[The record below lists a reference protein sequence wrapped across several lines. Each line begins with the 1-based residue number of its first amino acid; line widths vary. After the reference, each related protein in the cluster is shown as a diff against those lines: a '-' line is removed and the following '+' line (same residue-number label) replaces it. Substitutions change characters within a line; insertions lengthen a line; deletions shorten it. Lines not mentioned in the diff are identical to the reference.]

1 MSNYIINQTNVRRS
15 RGEPNAP
22 IERWAFKINEDMTG
36 ILEAHAGKAAP
47 RLNIVFQAGSE
58 GEGSVE
64 LARAGVKL
72 NNGRVGGSFCVLWVG
87 WRVDVVE
94 KGKGW

>member
-1 MSNYIINQTNVRRS
+1 MLGIQQRYDGHP
-15 RGEPNAP
+15 RGACRQSGTKVEYHLS
-22 IERWAFKINEDMTG
+22 G
-36 ILEAHAGKAAP
+36 
-47 RLNIVFQAGSE
+47 GSE

>member
-1 MSNYIINQTNVRRS
+1 M
-15 RGEPNAP
+15 
-22 IERWAFKINEDMTG
+22 MG
-36 ILEAHAGKAAP
+36 ILEAHAAKAAP
-47 RLNIVFQAGSE
+47 RLNIVFQAGGE

-72 NNGRVGGSFCVLWVG
+72 NNGRVGGGSFGVWVG
-87 WRVDVVE
+87 WRVDVVK